1 MYLLNP
7 AATLLSLTT
16 LALLPS
22 GTQANP
28 DSQSIEPSTGYQS
41 CPAGATYQRIE
52 EYFSSYN
59 QTSWQLVKGPEGATF
74 GREGAKLAVSGT
86 TAGVSSSAPTIV
98 ANAMRWP
105 IQGEVVLQSTSRFA
119 APLTISVDI
128 KTDAT
133 PGVASAIFF
142 GALDGGDEVSTVPA
156 VCARPLRLC

>member
-1 MYLLNP
+1 MADANTDRVCGSNVLTLAVFGSTSRARDRLKRVLHRFLDTNFENSRSTNVSPLTLIMYLLNP

-86 TAGVSSSAPTIV
+86 TVGVSSSA
-98 ANAMRWP
+98 
-105 IQGEVVLQSTSRFA
+105 
-119 APLTISVDI
+119 LTIEP
-128 KTDAT
+128 DAM
-133 PGVASAIFF
+133 
-142 GALDGGDEVSTVPA
+142 L
-156 VCARPLRLC
+156 